1 MTRRPFDAVVA
12 SPLSRAAET
21 GAIIAD
27 HLGLDA
33 PTTYPGLAERSY
45 GEAEGLTDDEV
56 SARYPH
62 DDIPGRESRSA
73 LLARI
78 TETLGEIAVRFDGGV
93 VVVATH
99 GAVIRSVVN
108 AAAPG
113 TADRGHTPDPERVH
127 PLVPVGPGALPRRTR
142 PVRRPDRRRLRRH
155 RRLGVRVPEP
165 LGTPGL
171 TGDYAP
177 THPHTGDHPQPRVTG
192 ARCPTTEPAD
202 TAGMPPIRPT
212 TTSTACS
219 ARRRRASPRAPA
231 PAPGSSSA
239 GASSSWPRSSPWCSG
254 RSSAACRT
262 ASAGSSHGRT
272 SRLDRF

>member
-1 MTRRPFDAVVA
+1 MTTLLYLVRHGETDWNAQRRIQGSTDIPLNDTGRRQAAEAAELLTRRPFDAVVA

-113 TADRGHTPDPERVH
+113 TADRGHTTIRNGSIHSFRWDPERFHAELVRFDDPIDDVSDATGGSTFEYQN
-127 PLVPVGPGALPRRTR
+127 PLERR
-142 PVRRPDRRRLRRH
+142 
-155 RRLGVRVPEP
+155 G
-165 LGTPGL
+165 
-171 TGDYAP
+171 
-177 THPHTGDHPQPRVTG
+177 
-192 ARCPTTEPAD
+192 
-202 TAGMPPIRPT
+202 
-212 TTSTACS
+212 
-219 ARRRRASPRAPA
+219 
-231 PAPGSSSA
+231 
-239 GASSSWPRSSPWCSG
+239 
-254 RSSAACRT
+254 
-262 ASAGSSHGRT
+262 
-272 SRLDRF
+272 

>member
-1 MTRRPFDAVVA
+1 VTTLLSLVRHGETDWNAQRRIQGSTDIPLNDTGRRQAAEAAELLARRPFDAVVA
-12 SPLSRAAET
+12 SPLARAAET

-27 HLGLDA
+27 RLGLDV

-73 LLARI
+73 LLARV

-113 TADRGHTPDPERVH
+113 TADRRHTPIRNGSIHSFRWDPERFHAELVRFDDPIDDASEVTDGSAFEYQN
-127 PLVPVGPGALPRRTR
+127 PLERR
-142 PVRRPDRRRLRRH
+142 
-155 RRLGVRVPEP
+155 G
-165 LGTPGL
+165 
-171 TGDYAP
+171 
-177 THPHTGDHPQPRVTG
+177 
-192 ARCPTTEPAD
+192 
-202 TAGMPPIRPT
+202 
-212 TTSTACS
+212 
-219 ARRRRASPRAPA
+219 
-231 PAPGSSSA
+231 
-239 GASSSWPRSSPWCSG
+239 
-254 RSSAACRT
+254 
-262 ASAGSSHGRT
+262 
-272 SRLDRF
+272 